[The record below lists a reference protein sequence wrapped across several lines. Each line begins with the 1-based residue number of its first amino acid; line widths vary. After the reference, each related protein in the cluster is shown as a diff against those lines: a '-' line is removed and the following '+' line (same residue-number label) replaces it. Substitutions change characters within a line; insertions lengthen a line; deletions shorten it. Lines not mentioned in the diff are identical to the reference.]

1 MTAITEKLAHRDK
14 KKFSV
19 HQLILIVIVMLFVL
33 ICVLPFLNVIAVSL
47 SSKSAIL
54 RGDVMFVPIDPTF
67 LAYRAIFSDETL
79 FTSLWFTVKMTVIYT
94 AMAMVLTILLAYPLT
109 KKRLKGRTFFLLFTV
124 FTMYFQGGT
133 IPTYLSVKSLGLID
147 TMWSL
152 ILPGALAT
160 YNMVILK
167 SFFTAIPQE
176 LEEAAVIDGATDF
189 QVLVR
194 VYLPLS
200 LSSICTLSLFYAVGR
215 WNGFSDALYYITD
228 RSLQPLQLKLYNII
242 KGSTTIDMS
251 AIEGG
256 AAQAATEVSAS
267 IESATIIF
275 ATLPIL
281 LIYPFVQRYFV
292 KGVTIGALKG

>member
-1 MTAITEKLAHRDK
+1 MTAATLNYKHRDK
-14 KKFSV
+14 RKFSI
-19 HQLILIVIVMLFVL
+19 HQLILIAIIAVFVL
-33 ICVLPFLNVIAVSL
+33 ICILPFLNVIAISL

-54 RGDVMFVPIDPTF
+54 RGDVMFFPVDPTT
-67 LAYRAIFSDETL
+67 LAYQAIFHDKAL
-79 FTSLWFTVKMTVIYT
+79 FTSLFFTIKMTLIYT
-94 AMAMVLTILLAYPLT
+94 AMAMTLTILLAYPLT

-133 IPTYLSVKSLGLID
+133 IPTYLSIKSLGLID
-147 TMWSL
+147 KMWSL
-152 ILPGALAT
+152 ILPGAIAT

-167 SFFTAIPQE
+167 SFFTAIPPE

-228 RSLQPLQLKLYNII
+228 RNLQPLQLKLYNII

-251 AIEGG
+251 VIEGG
-256 AAQAATEVSAS
+256 SAQAATDVSES
-267 IESATIIF
+267 IESATILF

-281 LIYPFVQRYFV
+281 LVYPFVQRYFV